1 MDSEKKVALVVDDSA
16 LTRKFIVDYLK
27 PLEMEVLQTS
37 NGKDAMSFLLAKKI
51 DVLLLDLLMPDVTG
65 WEVLEFMRKKEIQI
79 PTIIISADVQDS
91 TRKRCFELGAFAVT
105 HKPPKESEL
114 QEAVQKALGLG
125 GGTNE

>member
-1 MDSEKKVALVVDDSA
+1 MDTEKKTALVVDDSA
-16 LTRKFIVDYLK
+16 LTRKFIIDFLK
-27 PLEMEVLQTS
+27 PLDLEILQTS

-65 WEVLEFMRKKEIQI
+65 WEVLEFMNKKGISV

-91 TRKRCFELGAFAVT
+91 TKRKCFELGAFAMT
-105 HKPPKESEL
+105 HKPPKEAEL

-125 GGTNE
+125 DKE

>member
-1 MDSEKKVALVVDDSA
+1 MNSEKKTALVVDDSA
-16 LTRKFIVDYLK
+16 LTRKFIIDFLR
-27 PLEMEVLQTS
+27 PLDLEILQTA

-65 WEVLEFMRKKEIQI
+65 WEVLEFMNKKGLKV

-91 TRKRCFELGAFAVT
+91 TKRKCFELGAFAVT
-105 HKPPKESEL
+105 HKPPKENEL

-125 GGTNE
+125 GQE

>member
-1 MDSEKKVALVVDDSA
+1 MDTEKKTALVVDDSA
-16 LTRKFIVDYLK
+16 LTRKFIIDFLK
-27 PLEMEVLQTS
+27 PLDLEILQTA

-65 WEVLEFMRKKEIQI
+65 WEVLEFMNKKGISV

-91 TRKRCFELGAFAVT
+91 TKRKCFELGAFAMT
-105 HKPPKESEL
+105 HKPPKEAEL

-125 GGTNE
+125 DKE